1 MRYGIF
7 GGTFDPFHP
16 GHLSMITGAIRSGR
30 VDKVW
35 VIPSGYPPK
44 KDAAALTPAPYRY
57 YMTEAALRN
66 VNGCEVLPIEMLR
79 AEKSYTTDTL
89 SYIRE
94 EGVAGPDDK
103 LILIY
108 GTDILFELETWYH
121 PERIVKQAD
130 LLLARRPGVLQ
141 ESTLRKATELEEKY
155 GIEISYFPIEGVNIS
170 SREIRRTGDYSKL
183 AAPVRQFIIKHD
195 LYPKENPL
203 MSLKDETHALL
214 FEYETKLFG
223 ELSRERLLHSLN
235 TSVLSVRYAVRFGV
249 SPDDAAIAGLLHDC
263 AKQLPIAAQAG
274 KAAKVMGEPLPDN
287 SLLHAPAGQIYAAER
302 YGIDNE
308 SILSA
313 IRYHTTGRED
323 MTTLEKIVYLADK
336 LEPARD
342 YADLSAIRELAE
354 KDLDEAVIACLKA
367 VRDKFEQKRT
377 AFHPDSSRALDALIR
392 HSKKKKEIAPAAQ
405 QTEEKM
411 DTLTLSNEIIEILK
425 NKKAED
431 VELIPISDKT
441 ALADYFIV
449 ATGTSTTHIKA
460 LSDEVELLM
469 KQTRNL
475 APDHIE
481 GQSTGRWILI
491 DYKDIVVHIFHPEER
506 AHYSLDKLWMTKRPE
521 GTNIIEIHES

>member
-1 MRYGIF
+1 
-7 GGTFDPFHP
+7 
-16 GHLSMITGAIRSGR
+16 MITGALKSGR

-44 KDAAALTPAPYRY
+44 KDDAALTPAPYRY
-57 YMTEAALRN
+57 YMTEAALKSIT
-66 VNGCEVLPIEMLR
+66 GCEVLPIELLR
-79 AEKSYTTDTL
+79 PEKSYTTDTL

-103 LILIY
+103 LVLIY

-121 PERIVKQAD
+121 PERIVTQAE

-183 AAPVRQFIIKHD
+183 SSPVRQFIARHD

-203 MSLKDETHALL
+203 AFLKDDTHVLL
-214 FEYETKLFG
+214 FGYETKLMKD
-223 ELSRERLLHSLN
+223 LSRERLLHSLN
-235 TSVLSVRYAVRFGV
+235 TAVLCVRYAVRYGI
-249 SPDDAAIAGLLHDC
+249 SPDEAAVAGLLHDC
-263 AKQLPIAAQAG
+263 AKQLPIAIQASMA
-274 KAAKVMGEPLPDN
+274 KKVMGEPLPDN

-313 IRYHTTGRED
+313 IRYHTTGRES

-342 YADLSAIRELAE
+342 YDDLTAIRALAE
-354 KDLDEAVIACLKA
+354 RDLDEAVIACLRA
-367 VRDKFEQKRT
+367 VRNKFELKKT
-377 AFHPDSSRALDALIR
+377 AFHADSSRALDSLIR
-392 HSKKKKEIAPAAQ
+392 RKQTKNDTIAKATQ
-405 QTEEKM
+405 KTEEKM
-411 DTLTLSNEIIEILK
+411 DTLTLANEIIEILQ

-431 VELIPISDKT
+431 VELIPIAEKT
-441 ALADYFIV
+441 ALADYFII

-460 LSDEVELLM
+460 LSDEVEILM
-469 KQTRNL
+469 KQNRNL
-475 APDHIE
+475 MPDHIE

-506 AHYSLDKLWMTKRPE
+506 AHYSLDKLWLTKRPE
-521 GTNIIEIHES
+521 GAETIEEPES